1 LGFKQLKE
9 LSLIGGADIIG
20 AFAGAIFWFILATLM
35 TPEDFGE
42 ISYYI
47 GIAVI
52 AAAFVTVGAQNTIV
66 VYSSKNLKIESTLYF
81 ISLILAIIASFV
93 IIILFYKIDIIFLLF
108 AYVINTLAIGELIGK
123 KLFSQYSKYILVQK
137 FLTLGLGLLSFLFF
151 GIDGVIPALSISYIF
166 FIIIIFKQFKK
177 SKIDFSLL
185 KNRTNFILNNY
196 IIDILTKSNVHLN
209 KFFIIPL
216 LGFAV
221 LGNFSLAIQFVN
233 LGLIFTTI
241 VFKYILSYDA
251 KGKDNKKLKILTFFI
266 SIVVAIVGT
275 LISPYIIP
283 SFFPQYVEV
292 IEVIQIISFSIIPV
306 TVSMIFSSKLLGN
319 EKSKQIV
326 FSKIVSIIIF
336 IVGILLLTPEYG
348 VLGLAVSY
356 LLSTIFEALCLI
368 PFKNLTQK

>member
-1 LGFKQLKE
+1 ML
-9 LSLIGGADIIG
+9 
-20 AFAGAIFWFILATLM
+20 
-35 TPEDFGE
+35 
-42 ISYYI
+42 
-47 GIAVI
+47 V
-52 AAAFVTVGAQNTIV
+52 
-66 VYSSKNLKIESTLYF
+66 
-81 ISLILAIIASFV
+81 
-93 IIILFYKIDIIFLLF
+93 DIIFLLF

-137 FLTLGLGLLSFLFF
+137 FLTLGLGLLAFLFF
-151 GIDGVIPALSISYIF
+151 GIDGVIPALSISYVF

-185 KNRTNFILNNY
+185 KNRTKFILNNY
-196 IIDILTKSNVHLN
+196 IIDVLTKSNSHLN
-209 KFFIIPL
+209 KFFIVPL

-241 VFKYILSYDA
+241 VFKYTISYDA
-251 KGKDNKKLKILTFFI
+251 EGKDNKKLKILTFFI
-266 SIVVAIVGT
+266 SIVVAIIGT